1 MKYYPFFF
9 FFFDQFFL
17 FFLLTS
23 LVSMLASSVVDV
35 GLSPVPSQTKGLK
48 NWYLLLSANHA
59 A

>member
-1 MKYYPFFF
+1 MKYYAF
-9 FFFDQFFL
+9 FFFDQFFV

-23 LVSMLASSVVDV
+23 SVSMLASSVVDV
-35 GLSPVPSQTKGLK
+35 GLSPAPSQTKGLK

>member
-1 MKYYPFFF
+1 
-9 FFFDQFFL
+9 
-17 FFLLTS
+17 
-23 LVSMLASSVVDV
+23 VVDV